1 MGVYP
6 ASSLGEGGSR
16 PSLYSSGVGLLD
28 GRGWNKGR
36 ERRTQSSEPSAISAD
51 ECFDLEL
58 LREAVHY
65 QRWVLSGLGPRP
77 TGEVLEVGA
86 GIGNYT
92 RWLSQSADSVLALE
106 PDRRMASSIE
116 RMGLRNVTVLPSTLE
131 ELAGNDR
138 RFDCVVLINVLEHID
153 DDQAALK
160 ITHELLRPEGYVG
173 ILVPAHSILY
183 GALDAAYGHRRRY
196 SRHDVES
203 RLKNAGFRVRY
214 ARYFNPIG
222 AIGWFL
228 VGRVSGR
235 GQLSRTSVALAERV
249 AVPSGRMLERFGHLP
264 FGQSIVAVGVKTE
277 RLGG

>member
-1 MGVYP
+1 
-6 ASSLGEGGSR
+6 
-16 PSLYSSGVGLLD
+16 
-28 GRGWNKGR
+28 
-36 ERRTQSSEPSAISAD
+36 
-51 ECFDLEL
+51 
-58 LREAVHY
+58 
-65 QRWVLSGLGPRP
+65 
-77 TGEVLEVGA
+77 
-86 GIGNYT
+86 
-92 RWLSQSADSVLALE
+92 
-106 PDRRMASSIE
+106 MASSIE